1 MQSGPTLSLT
11 DWCVGSVAD
20 HLRRW
25 PAEADRLSDF
35 RALLRTVVP
44 LHDRRTV
51 PGHVTATGVVVDLPS
66 RRVLLIHHNVLGR
79 WLPPGGHV
87 EAGELPPAAARREV
101 REEVGITVGP
111 VLSPEPGRAVPIDI
125 DSHPIPAN
133 PKRGEPAHTHHDF
146 RFAFAADPADPL
158 VADVAE
164 VSAAAWVPFDDDR
177 IPPNLRPALDKLL
190 AAGRLT
196 PAPA

>member
-1 MQSGPTLSLT
+1 MSA
-11 DWCVGSVAD
+11 WCRDAVAE
-20 HLRRW
+20 HLRRF
-25 PAEADRLSDF
+25 PREADRLADLRS
-35 RALLRTVVP
+35 LLGRPLP
-44 LHDRRTV
+44 LHDRRTL
-51 PGHVTATGVVVDLPS
+51 PGHVTATGVVVDVPG

-101 REEVGITVGP
+101 REEVGIGVGP
-111 VLSPEPGRAVPIDI
+111 VLSPGPDRAVPIDI

-133 PKRGEPAHTHHDF
+133 PKRDEPAHAHHDF

-158 VADVAE
+158 VADAAE
-164 VSAAAWVPFDDDR
+164 VSAAAWVPFDDGR

-190 AAGRLT
+190 AADRLW
-196 PAPA
+196 PVP